1 VFEIHYGISQG
12 QLLSHSNLLG
22 CGLLQ
27 QASQKLNIWSLLVE
41 DLVEV
46 ILPLTKIYQEA
57 VVRVDFAQQLHIQ

>member
-1 VFEIHYGISQG
+1 
-12 QLLSHSNLLG
+12 LLSHSNLLEY
-22 CGLLQ
+22 GLAQ
-27 QASQKLNIWSLLVE
+27 QVYLKLNILLLLVE

>member
-1 VFEIHYGISQG
+1 
-12 QLLSHSNLLG
+12 LLSHSNLLEH
-22 CGLLQ
+22 GLLQ